1 MGRRHWFRAFASRL
15 LDLTLPRSCIACS
28 AALADDLPLCA
39 ICRSALGAPPPVMR
53 IDAGGKAALRVSSLL
68 RHAGAGRELVHA
80 LKYQGRTDVAG
91 FLARRAASMRAIRP
105 DTALVPVP
113 LHSRRERARGYNQS
127 ELLARALAETA
138 PGVVV
143 AMALVRERPT
153 RSQTRLDREAR
164 AANVARAFAL
174 ADPSGVR
181 GRDVLLIDDVVT
193 TGATLS
199 AAALALRPAEP
210 ATVAAVVAAA
220 EM

>member
-1 MGRRHWFRAFASRL
+1 
-15 LDLTLPRSCIACS
+15 
-28 AALADDLPLCA
+28 
-39 ICRSALGAPPPVMR
+39 
-53 IDAGGKAALRVSSLL
+53 
-68 RHAGAGRELVHA
+68 VHA

-91 FLARRAASMRAIRP
+91 FLARRAASMGAIRAN
-105 DTALVPVP
+105 TVLVPVP
-113 LHSRRERARGYNQS
+113 LHARRERARGYNQS

-138 PGVVV
+138 PGVAV

-174 ADPSGVR
+174 AASSEVR

-193 TGATLS
+193 TGATLL
-199 AAALALRPAEP
+199 AAAFALGPAEP
-210 ATVAAVVAAA
+210 ATVAAMVAAA